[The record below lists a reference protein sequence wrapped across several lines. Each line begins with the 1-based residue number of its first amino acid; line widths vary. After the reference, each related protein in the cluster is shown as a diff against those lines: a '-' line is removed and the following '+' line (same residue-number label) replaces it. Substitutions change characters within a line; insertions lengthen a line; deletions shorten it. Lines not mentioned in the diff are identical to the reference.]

1 MAETGNPSTTQILE
15 SAAGSALSESGL
27 SAPRIEVFNGAASP
41 EERLEW
47 VKKSCERFFEK
58 LLEFDALLGLAEL
71 N

>member
-1 MAETGNPSTTQILE
+1 MAETGNPSNTQLFE
-15 SAAGSALSESGL
+15 TAAPSVVREISLF
-27 SAPRIEVFNGAASP
+27 APRLEVFNVPQSQ

-58 LLEFDALLGLAEL
+58 LLEFDALLGLPEL

>member
-1 MAETGNPSTTQILE
+1 MAETGNLSNTQAFETASSTVLKE
-15 SAAGSALSESGL
+15 VGL
-27 SAPRIEVFNGAASP
+27 SAPRLEVFNMPPSH

>member
-1 MAETGNPSTTQILE
+1 MAETGNPSITQHFETAAPSVVTETTLV
-15 SAAGSALSESGL
+15 
-27 SAPRIEVFNGAASP
+27 APRLEVFNAPQSH

-58 LLEFDALLGLAEL
+58 LLEFDALLGLPEL